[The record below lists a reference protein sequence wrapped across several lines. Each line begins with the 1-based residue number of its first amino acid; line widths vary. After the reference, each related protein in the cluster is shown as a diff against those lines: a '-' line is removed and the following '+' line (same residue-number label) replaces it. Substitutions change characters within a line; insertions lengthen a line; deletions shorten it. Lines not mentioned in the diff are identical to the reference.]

1 VTPAFASVAAL
12 PSTLALYVG
21 LIGTVALERLVELA
35 ISTRNARR
43 AFAAGGIEAESRGF
57 YAAMVGLH
65 AAFLVAAPLE
75 VALFARPFVPAVG
88 WPMLSLVALAMALRY
103 WAIAALG
110 ERWNTRVI
118 VVPGRPAVDSGPY
131 RFVRHPNY
139 VAVIVEM
146 LALPLVHSA
155 WLTALLF
162 SAANAWLLARR
173 IVHEEAAL
181 AAHADY
187 VTRLGDRA
195 RFLPGGR

>member
-1 VTPAFASVAAL
+1 
-12 PSTLALYVG
+12 
-21 LIGTVALERLVELA
+21 
-35 ISTRNARR
+35 
-43 AFAAGGIEAESRGF
+43 
-57 YAAMVGLH
+57 M
-65 AAFLVAAPLE
+65 
-75 VALFARPFVPAVG
+75 
-88 WPMLSLVALAMALRY
+88 
-103 WAIAALG
+103 
-110 ERWNTRVI
+110 I

-173 IVHEEAAL
+173 IAHEEAAL

-187 VTRLGDRA
+187 VARLGDRA